1 MKKRTLSLLLA
12 LIMVLSLAA
21 CGGKDS
27 KQPSGSN
34 DNLGTTSQQQT
45 QQQTEQP
52 SDTSAPSTTQQGAKM
67 TGEEEQIAGFKQFGM
82 DMNDIIPDI
91 DGEPGDGFG
100 HLTDPLGYGAGAR
113 YTFVPGGEATKEDC
127 RAYVLKVMNAVK
139 AISDDGELHG
149 NKTNEM
155 FDDIITEENFAD
167 VDNLIWE
174 LLNGFGFQYNGVYVD
189 CYITADPSVFGVE
202 LAYALQ

>member
-1 MKKRTLSLLLA
+1 MKKILKSLLSIG
-12 LIMVLSLAA
+12 LIIAIVIPLIVS
-21 CGGKDS
+21 
-27 KQPSGSN
+27 
-34 DNLGTTSQQQT
+34 
-45 QQQTEQP
+45 
-52 SDTSAPSTTQQGAKM
+52 STPVYA
-67 TGEEEQIAGFKQFGM
+67 AGFVTSEEL
-82 DMNDIIPDI
+82 DMIDYLFPKRGDMRGTFPVEVTVVGPNYTQDFHGKCYSVGERDDKDIPDI